1 MHLLLYILG
10 RNKQTTLLPSTQGKT
25 IRRLQSS
32 RILHHWRLYLP
43 YQGGIVIIGLQQNHY
58 ALLPLALSLVKLSG
72 ADELSD
78 YPVHLSGLAT
88 GDIKTSSWI
97 LVFRRGS
104 SLNLHD
110 PYKDRVGS
118 RLGIKAGTS

>member
-1 MHLLLYILG
+1 M
-10 RNKQTTLLPSTQGKT
+10 
-25 IRRLQSS
+25 
-32 RILHHWRLYLP
+32 
-43 YQGGIVIIGLQQNHY
+43 IIGLQQNHY

-72 ADELSD
+72 ADGLSD
-78 YPVHLSGLAT
+78 YPVHLSGLPP
-88 GDIKTSSWI
+88 GDIKTSSRI